1 MKINIIKFKK
11 DDKNKMKGK
20 IKRKEWLN
28 LYSKGFFVESIN
40 NDYENQDI
48 IINRTFKNKNNN
60 LFNSIKKK
68 NFNYIITIDSKEEKN
83 ISIKKNN
90 LKILNGKN
98 EEKYYFLNLKDLIQE
113 NNDSA
118 KNKEKNYEKNI
129 TNKPKGK
136 TIKTKKIKKYKS
148 TININF
154 INIEQNI
161 IQKNQ
166 PKKIRS
172 KKKEINNNIKS
183 PLINYLNTQKLKYK
197 NNFKIPLIKKINNII
212 NERDNMNTCETNKE
226 KQNIKNINLNLNLY
240 QYINYN
246 YNGNKRQINNFKKN
260 YEKEKESKVEL
271 GELGDY
277 SFDNDSINSERKN
290 IIEFSDICNTTFNNI
305 GIKEK
310 MDLNIFLNKNNKKK
324 DFKKN
329 KIEEMKLIL
338 NELKK

>member
-48 IINRTFKNKNNN
+48 VINKTFKNKNNN

-129 TNKPKGK
+129 
-136 TIKTKKIKKYKS
+136 
-148 TININF
+148 
-154 INIEQNI
+154 
-161 IQKNQ
+161 
-166 PKKIRS
+166 
-172 KKKEINNNIKS
+172 
-183 PLINYLNTQKLKYK
+183 
-197 NNFKIPLIKKINNII
+197 
-212 NERDNMNTCETNKE
+212 
-226 KQNIKNINLNLNLY
+226 
-240 QYINYN
+240 
-246 YNGNKRQINNFKKN
+246 
-260 YEKEKESKVEL
+260 
-271 GELGDY
+271 
-277 SFDNDSINSERKN
+277 
-290 IIEFSDICNTTFNNI
+290 
-305 GIKEK
+305 
-310 MDLNIFLNKNNKKK
+310 
-324 DFKKN
+324 
-329 KIEEMKLIL
+329 IL
-338 NELKK
+338 NHL